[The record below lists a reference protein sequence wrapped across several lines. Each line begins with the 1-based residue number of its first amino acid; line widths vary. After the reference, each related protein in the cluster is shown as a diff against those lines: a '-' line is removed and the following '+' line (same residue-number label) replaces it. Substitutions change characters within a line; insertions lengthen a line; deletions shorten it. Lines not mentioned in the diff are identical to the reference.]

1 MKKVITAIMIV
12 LSIMISIVPFS
23 SDVKAEGK
31 LNHGTFVYGNY
42 DLLYSTSG
50 IDIGSIFGSINFGST
65 VLYIQIELD
74 QVYNGWLTV
83 TASGIQSFAD
93 FGIVAVGA
101 QIDNVSNATNQVI
114 LSLDQGQIIH
124 LLYVSNKSY
133 NTNTNW
139 SITISGSGMAGLGTE
154 LSTVREIS
162 VAMSGINTGI
172 SNIFAGL
179 NNIEDALALLQQ
191 SIQPVYNLPI
201 ESIQAWLFAKNT
213 YDQIQYNPG
222 DVYPYFYIH
231 DGQGTRIIN
240 LPASSD
246 VQYLF
251 YASKNFTASG
261 NYHVEPSNSNFV
273 VTLQQINDYRL
284 SGYTLFSV
292 VIHNKALTAQSG
304 RLWYSLSENGT
315 AQTITL
321 IPVYFGLPG
330 AMPEEIYKMIYGQSM
345 TEDYLSQI
353 LEWLNG
359 YSNASTTEVTEYNE
373 TIIDINLYL
382 NNLFSLMPD
391 LDGFNVDFDMTSDK
405 HSVVNTFTNVSNFV
419 DYVYNGISTA
429 VPEITVLVVLGLA
442 SMVLGILL

>member
-12 LSIMISIVPFS
+12 FSIMISFVPFS
-23 SDVKAEGK
+23 YEVKAAGG
-31 LNHGTFVYGNY
+31 NTGYGTFVYGDY
-42 DLLYSTSG
+42 DWVYGTVG
-50 IDIGSIFGSINFGST
+50 ADILEINFGVT
-65 VLYIQIELD
+65 VLRMTIELHN
-74 QVYNGWLTV
+74 VYNGNLV
-83 TASGIQSFAD
+83 ITASGVSNFASY
-93 FGIVAVGA
+93 GIVCEGG
-101 QIDNVSNATNQVI
+101 QINSISQATNQVQI
-114 LSLDQGQIIH
+114 QLFQSKSLE
-124 LLYVSNKSY
+124 LYWFSSKSYVS
-133 NTNTNW
+133 TNW
-139 SITISGSGMAGLGTE
+139 SFTISGSNMVNLGTE
-154 LSTVREIS
+154 LTSLREIS
-162 VAMSGINTGI
+162 AALPGIN
-172 SNIFAGL
+172 SNLVSIFNKL
-179 NNIEDALALLQQ
+179 DSIEDAVQLIAQ
-191 SIQPVYNLPI
+191 SVQPVYNLPI

-222 DVYPYFYIH
+222 DVYPYFYIS

-240 LPASSD
+240 IPASGD

-261 NYHVEPSNSNFV
+261 NYHVEASNNDFV
-273 VTLQQINDYRL
+273 ATLQQINDYRL

-304 RLWYSLSENGT
+304 RLWYRLSEDGVSK
-315 AQTITL
+315 TITL

-345 TEDYLSQI
+345 TEDYLSRI

-373 TIIDINLYL
+373 TILDINLYL
-382 NNLFSLMPD
+382 NNLFNLMPD
-391 LDGFNVDFDMTSDK
+391 LGDFNVDFDMTSNK
-405 HSVVNTFTNVSNFV
+405 HSVVSTFTNVSNFV
-419 DYVYNGISTA
+419 DYVYTGISDA